1 MIVAA
6 FALFVASLSVLLG
19 PVVWALLGSVAYLQL
34 GESAWVPVLRTLA
47 AVLVASG
54 ALLMLHYY
62 LPNSRQRLRDILP
75 GITVTV
81 ALWALGALLFG
92 FYLGTLADYS
102 LTYGS
107 LGGVMITLVF
117 FYLLGL
123 IFLYGAELNA
133 AWIRYRQGRSQEEP
147 VADSAPER

>member
-1 MIVAA
+1 M
-6 FALFVASLSVLLG
+6 
-19 PVVWALLGSVAYLQL
+19 
-34 GESAWVPVLRTLA
+34 
-47 AVLVASG
+47 LVASG

-75 GITVTV
+75 GIAVTV

-117 FYLLGL
+117 FYLLGF

-133 AWIRYRQGRSQEEP
+133 AWLRYRQGRSQEEP
-147 VADSAPER
+147 VADSAPENGDGGR